1 MYVLL
6 YFKVY
11 FHANILKPSGV
22 PALFFLQLD
31 CIHFMMH
38 TVLLYFFECLC
49 TSYFNGKSNYNL
61 MFNNSV

>member
-22 PALFFLQLD
+22 PALFF
-31 CIHFMMH
+31 FA
-38 TVLLYFFECLC
+38 TRLYSLYDAYCFTLFF
-49 TSYFNGKSNYNL
+49 
-61 MFNNSV
+61 